1 MLKKLLALMLVIVA
15 LVSLM
20 PRTGQ
25 AQDSRGFFRD
35 GQDNAGLERRSGF
48 RYPLPVQQIPF
59 ISYVASG
66 TQTVGTATA
75 VRIATLAADARAVD
89 VGAIGG
95 ALNYG
100 NESVPTGEAWP
111 HFIASGSYKTFYV
124 ATQTPAIYLR
134 GRTAT
139 TTCDRLEY

>member
-75 VRIATLAADARAVD
+75 VRIATLAADARAV
-89 VGAIGG
+89 
-95 ALNYG
+95 
-100 NESVPTGEAWP
+100 
-111 HFIASGSYKTFYV
+111 
-124 ATQTPAIYLR
+124 
-134 GRTAT
+134 
-139 TTCDRLEY
+139 